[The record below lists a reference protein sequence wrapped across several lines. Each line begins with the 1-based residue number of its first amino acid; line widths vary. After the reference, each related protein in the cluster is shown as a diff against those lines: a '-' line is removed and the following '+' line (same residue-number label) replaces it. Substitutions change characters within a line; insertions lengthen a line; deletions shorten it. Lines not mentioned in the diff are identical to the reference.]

1 MMRRVA
7 CRLTVAWFALVAPV
21 LACADPLPPPVLDAA
36 RLRLAIEK
44 LRVTGT
50 ALYVAAHPDDENTAM
65 LTWLANGV
73 KVRTGYLAM
82 TRGDGGQNL
91 IGVDVG
97 DRLGVIRTQ
106 ELLAARRIDDA
117 EQFFTRAID
126 FGFSKNPEETLD
138 IWGHDTILSDVVR
151 VIRTQRPDV
160 IITRFAPDST
170 AGHGHHTA
178 SAMLAEE
185 AFAAAADPA
194 KFPDQIAQGLK
205 PWQAKRLVWNAYRF
219 SANAAPDTTPGR
231 LHVDLGAYD
240 PLIGRSFTELAGES
254 RSMHKSQGFGAAERR
269 GAWENTYQNKYGAP
283 ATRDLFDGVDL
294 TWKRIPGGAKV
305 DPLLARALKEL
316 NPARP
321 QAILPIL
328 FQARDEMA
336 KLGDDPI
343 VRHHRALLD
352 EVIRSAAGLWVEAI
366 AVRPLVSPGSSVR
379 VALSA
384 LDRSGVGMKV
394 EAISVS
400 PGGPQRETRGAA
412 LAPNVAWAETV
423 AVEVRPDAAITG
435 PYWLMAPPVR
445 GAATVADPA
454 RIGQPES
461 PPALQAHFEM
471 TVMGRPFAI
480 DMPVV
485 YRWVDPVQGERYRA
499 LEIAP
504 PVRMKFD
511 REVRLAAATS
521 PSNGSAKTRLGVV
534 VSAVDVPQRGTL
546 SLAVPGKWSVK
557 PASCAIGL
565 RPGAPDTTVY
575 FDVEPGT
582 TATEDHGAPGTV
594 RAVFEA
600 MGRRYDTRIVE
611 LDYAHIPL
619 QTMESPA
626 TARVVHAQ
634 VRCTARNV
642 GYLMGS
648 GDAGPDALREM
659 GASVTMLDDADI
671 ESGDLSRFDVIVI
684 GVRAYNTRPRL
695 RSLQPRLNGYMA
707 NGGRLVVQY
716 QTADNGLRD
725 KIGPYPLTVSR
736 DRVTVEQA
744 EMKTVMEGHPLL
756 TTPNRIEAGDWDGWV
771 QERGLYF
778 ANPWDAQ
785 YDAVLS
791 ANDPNESPKRGALLY
806 AKYGKGTFV
815 YTGLAFF
822 RQLPAGVPGAWRLF
836 ANLVSPER

>member
-1 MMRRVA
+1 MHLPRHRA
-7 CRLTVAWFALVAPV
+7 FALCVASMFV
-21 LACADPLPPPVLDAA
+21 LAVHAAGDPLPPPVMDAA
-36 RLRLAIEK
+36 RLRLALEK

-91 IGVDVG
+91 IGPDVG

-126 FGFSKNPEETLD
+126 FGFSKNPEETLE
-138 IWGHDTILSDVVR
+138 IWGHDILADVVR
-151 VIRTQRPDV
+151 VIRTLRPDV
-160 IITRFAPDST
+160 IVTRFAPDST

-185 AFAAAADPA
+185 AYAAAADPA
-194 KFPDQIAQGLK
+194 RFPDQIAQGLK
-205 PWQAKRLVWNAYRF
+205 PWKAKRLVWNAYRF
-219 SANAAPDTTPGR
+219 SAAAAPDTTPGR

-269 GAWENTYQNKYGAP
+269 GAWENTFENKFGDP
-283 ATRDLFDGVDL
+283 ATREVFDGVDL

-305 DPLLARALKEL
+305 DALLARALKEL
-316 NPARP
+316 DPERP
-321 QAILPIL
+321 QAILPVL

-336 KLGDDPI
+336 KLPDDPI
-343 VRHHRALLD
+343 VRHHRELLAD
-352 EVIRSAAGLWVEAI
+352 VIRSASGLWVEAI
-366 AVRPLVSPGSSVR
+366 AERPLVSPGSTVR
-379 VALSA
+379 VALSV
-384 LDRSGVGMKV
+384 LDRTGVGTRMS
-394 EAISVS
+394 AISVS
-400 PGGPQRETRGAA
+400 PGGPQREAHDLA
-412 LAPNVAWAETV
+412 LAPNTAWAETV
-423 AVEVRPDAAITG
+423 SVEVRFDAPLTG
-435 PYWLMAPPVR
+435 PYWLAAPPVR
-445 GAATVADPA
+445 GAATVADPT
-454 RIGQPES
+454 RIGEPES
-461 PPALQAHFEM
+461 PPAMRARVEL
-471 TVMGRPFAI
+471 VMLGKPFAI
-480 DMPVV
+480 ETPVV
-485 YRWVDPVQGERYRA
+485 YRWVDPVQGERYRT

-504 PVRMKFD
+504 PIRMKFD
-511 REVRLAAATS
+511 REVRLAATS
-521 PSNGSAKTRLGVV
+521 GPANGSGRTRLGVV
-534 VSAVDVPQRGTL
+534 VSPADMALRGTL
-546 SLAVPGKWSVK
+546 SLAVPEKWSVK
-557 PASCAIGL
+557 PESYTLGL
-565 RPGAPDTTVY
+565 KPGASDTTVF

-582 TATEDHGAPGTV
+582 SATEDHAAAGTV
-594 RAVFEA
+594 RAVFDA
-600 MGRRYDTRIVE
+600 MGRKYNTRVVE

-619 QTMESPA
+619 QTMQPPA
-626 TARVVHAQ
+626 VARVVHAQ
-634 VRCTARNV
+634 VRSTARNV
-642 GYLMGS
+642 GYVMGS
-648 GDAGPDALREM
+648 GDAGPDALREL
-659 GASVTMLDDADI
+659 GAAVTLLVDGDV

-695 RSLQPRLNGYMA
+695 RALQPRLMSYVA

-716 QTADNGLRD
+716 QTADNALRD
-725 KIGPYPLTVSR
+725 RIGPYPMTVSR

-744 EMKTVMEGHPLL
+744 EMRTLIPDHPLL
-756 TTPNRIEAGDWDGWV
+756 TTPNRIEPGDFDGWV

-785 YDAVLS
+785 YQAVLS
-791 ANDPNESPKRGALLY
+791 ANDPNEPERKGSLLY

>member
-1 MMRRVA
+1 MTQRLGCRVTA
-7 CRLTVAWFALVAPV
+7 LLFALVVPV
-21 LACADPLPPPVLDAA
+21 LSFADPLPPPVLDAA
-36 RLRLAIEK
+36 RLRLALEK

-91 IGVDVG
+91 IGQDVG

-126 FGFSKNPEETLD
+126 FGYSKNPEETLE
-138 IWGHDTILSDVVR
+138 IWGHDTILADVVR

-185 AFAAAADPA
+185 AFAAAADPSR
-194 KFPDQIAQGLK
+194 FPDQIAQGLK

-219 SANAAPDTTPGR
+219 SANANPDTTPGR
-231 LHVDLGAYD
+231 LHVDLGTYD
-240 PLIGRSFTELAGES
+240 PLLGRSFTELAGES

-269 GAWENTYQNKYGAP
+269 GTWENTYQNKYGAP
-283 ATRDLFDGVDL
+283 ASRDLFEGVDL

-305 DPLLARALKEL
+305 DAVLARALKDL
-316 NPARP
+316 NPQRP
-321 QAILPIL
+321 QAILPTL

-336 KLGDDPI
+336 KLPDDAI

-366 AVRPLVSPGSSVR
+366 APRALASPGSTVR

-384 LDRSGVGMKV
+384 LDRSGIGVKV
-394 EAISVS
+394 DAVSVT
-400 PGGPQRETRGAA
+400 PGGPQRETQGAA
-412 LAPNVAWAETV
+412 LAPNTAWAETV
-423 AVEVRPDAAITG
+423 SVEVRPDAPITG
-435 PYWLMAPPVR
+435 PYWLAAPPVR

-454 RIGQPES
+454 RIGEPES
-461 PPALQAHFEM
+461 PPAMRARFELM
-471 TVMGRPFAI
+471 VMGKPFAI
-480 DMPVV
+480 ETPVV
-485 YRWVDPVQGERYRA
+485 NRWVDPVQGERYRA

-511 REVRLAAATS
+511 REVRLAATTGPA
-521 PSNGSAKTRLGVV
+521 NGSGRARLGVV
-534 VSAVDVPQRGTL
+534 VSPADVPLRGTL
-546 SLAVPGKWSVK
+546 SLAVPAKWSVK
-557 PASCAIGL
+557 PESYSLGL

-582 TATEDHGAPGTV
+582 TATEDHAAAGTV
-594 RAVFEA
+594 RAVFDA
-600 MGRRYDTRIVE
+600 MGRKYDTRVVE

-619 QTMESPA
+619 QTMQPPA
-626 TARVVHAQ
+626 AARVVHAQ
-634 VRCTARNV
+634 VRCTAHNV
-642 GYLMGS
+642 GYVMGS

-659 GASVTMLDDADI
+659 GASVTLLEDGDL
-671 ESGDLSRFDVIVI
+671 ESGDLSRFDVLVI

-695 RSLQPRLNGYMA
+695 RALQPRLMKYVA
-707 NGGRLVVQY
+707 DGGRMVVQY
-716 QTADNGLRD
+716 QTAENGLRD
-725 KIGPYPLTVSR
+725 KIGPYPMTVSR
-736 DRVTVEQA
+736 ERVTVEQA
-744 EMKTVMEGHPLL
+744 EMRAAIAGHSLL
-756 TTPNRIEAGDWDGWV
+756 SAPNKIEAGDWEGWV

-778 ANPWDAQ
+778 ANPYDVQ
-785 YDAVLS
+785 YEAVLS
-791 ANDPNESPKRGALLY
+791 GNDPNEPARRGSLLY
-806 AKYGKGTFV
+806 TKYGKGTFI

>member
-1 MMRRVA
+1 MMFRVVRR
-7 CRLTVAWFALVAPV
+7 ALPTLIALLVPA
-21 LACADPLPPPVLDAA
+21 LAVADPLPPPVLDAA

-50 ALYVAAHPDDENTAM
+50 ALYLAAHPDDENTAT

-73 KVRTGYLAM
+73 KVRTGYLAI

-91 IGVDVG
+91 IGPDVG

-117 EQFFTRAID
+117 EQFFTRALD
-126 FGFSKNPEETLD
+126 FGFSKNPEETLE
-138 IWGHDTILSDVVR
+138 IWGHDTILADVVR

-185 AFAAAADPA
+185 AFVAAADPA

-219 SANAAPDTTPGR
+219 GAAGVDTTPGR
-231 LHVDLGAYD
+231 VHVDLGAYD
-240 PLIGRSFTELAGES
+240 PLTGRSFTELAGES

-269 GAWENTYQNKYGAP
+269 GTWDNAYQHRLGAP
-283 ATRDLFDGVDL
+283 ATKDLFEGVDL

-305 DPLLARALKEL
+305 DGLLARALKEL
-316 NPARP
+316 NPERP
-321 QAILPIL
+321 QAIVPIL
-328 FQARDEMA
+328 FQAREEMA

-343 VRHHRALLD
+343 VRHRRALLD

-366 AVRPLVSPGSSVR
+366 AARPLVAPLSSVQ
-379 VALSA
+379 VVLSA
-384 LDRSGVGMKV
+384 LDRSGVGV
-394 EAISVS
+394 QVGTISVS
-400 PGGPQRETRGAA
+400 PGGPQREIQNVA
-412 LAPNVAWAETV
+412 LAPNTAWTDTV
-423 AVEVRPDAAITG
+423 SVTVRFDAPLTG
-435 PYWLMAPPVR
+435 PYWLAAPPVR

-454 RIGQPES
+454 RIGEPES
-461 PPALQAHFEM
+461 PPAMTARFEL
-471 TVMGRPFAI
+471 TVMGKPLVLET
-480 DMPVV
+480 PVV
-485 YRWVDPVQGERYRA
+485 YRWVDPVQGERYRT

-504 PVRMKFD
+504 PVRMRFD
-511 REVRLAAATS
+511 REVRLAATTGPA
-521 PSNGSAKTRLGVV
+521 NGSGKARLGVV
-534 VSAVDVPQRGTL
+534 VSPTDAALRGTL
-546 SLAVPGKWSVK
+546 SLAVPAKWSVK
-557 PASCAIGL
+557 PESYSIG
-565 RPGAPDTTVY
+565 RRSGAPDTTLF

-582 TATEDHGAPGTV
+582 SATEDHAAPGTV

-600 MGRRYDTRIVE
+600 MGRKYDTRVVE

-619 QTMESPA
+619 QTMQPPA
-626 TARVVHAQ
+626 VARVVHAQ
-634 VRCTARNV
+634 VRTTARNV
-642 GYLMGS
+642 GYVMGS
-648 GDAGPDALREM
+648 GDAGPEVLREM
-659 GASVTMLDDADI
+659 GAAVTLLEDGDL
-671 ESGDLSRFDVIVI
+671 ESGDLSRFDVIVV

-695 RSLQPRLNGYMA
+695 RSFQSRLNGFMA

-716 QTADNGLRD
+716 QTAENGLRD
-725 KIGPYPLTVSR
+725 RIGPYPLTVSR

-744 EMKTVMEGHPLL
+744 EMRTVIEGHPLL
-756 TTPNRIEAGDWDGWV
+756 TTPNKIEPGDYDGWV

-778 ANPWDAQ
+778 ANPFDVQ
-785 YDAVLS
+785 YEAVLS
-791 ANDPNESPKRGALLY
+791 LNDPNEPARRGALLY
-806 AKYGKGTFV
+806 AKYGKGTFI